1 MLWEGQ
7 REERGREWGRAM
19 SEDEFQRFVTAQNG
33 VLDEVEAELADGFKI
48 SHWMWFVFP
57 QLAGLGTSAMAQ
69 RYAIMDAAEAAR
81 YLAHP
86 ILGERLRHAVRLM
99 MRHEDL
105 SALDILGSPDDLKF
119 RSSVTLFLS
128 VATDAADIALF
139 RSALDRFYE
148 GAADPKTLELLKRS

>member
-1 MLWEGQ
+1 
-7 REERGREWGRAM
+7 M

-128 VATDAADIALF
+128 VATDADIALF

>member
-1 MLWEGQ
+1 
-7 REERGREWGRAM
+7 M
-19 SEDEFQRFVTAQNG
+19 SEDEFQRFVTTQNG

>member
-1 MLWEGQ
+1 
-7 REERGREWGRAM
+7 M

-119 RSSVTLFLS
+119 RSSLTLFLS
-128 VATDAADIALF
+128 IATDAADIALF

>member
-1 MLWEGQ
+1 
-7 REERGREWGRAM
+7 M